1 MGLNHENTLRAPSQ
15 LPASIARLPSADRRE
30 KLRIL
35 EALLFAAR
43 EPLEEAE
50 LRKHLAATDNLAA
63 LLEELQGLYAGR
75 GVNLVRVAGRWAF
88 RTAEDLSFLLER
100 HATEQKKLSRAA
112 LETLSIIA
120 YHQPVTRAEIEEIRG
135 VSTSRGTLD
144 VLLEIGWVRM
154 RGRRQAP
161 GRPVTYGTTTG
172 FLEHFGFDSVK
183 DLPGLAELKGAG
195 LLDSNL
201 PPGFVVPEPND
212 SLALQ
217 PGEDP
222 LEDEGLFDTLEGEGE
237 SEAEAPEPIAE
248 TEELSAEGSGE
259 LEAAPE
265 DASVEPD
272 NVAVLKR

>member
-1 MGLNHENTLRAPSQ
+1 MEDHSARTPKP
-15 LPASIARLPSADRRE
+15 LPASIACLPSAGRRE
-30 KLRIL
+30 KLRII

-43 EPLEEAE
+43 EPLEEAA
-50 LRKHLAATDNLAA
+50 LRVHLSADDNIPA

-75 GVNLVRVAGRWAF
+75 GVNLVRVSGRWAF
-88 RTAEDLSFLLER
+88 RTAEDLSFLMER

-135 VSTSRGTLD
+135 VSTSKGTLD
-144 VLLEIGWVRM
+144 VLLEIGWIRM

-161 GRPVTYGTTTG
+161 GRPVTYGTTPA
-172 FLEHFGFDSVK
+172 FLEHFGFDSIK

-201 PPGFVVPEPND
+201 PPGFVVPEPTD
-212 SLALQ
+212 ALALQ

-222 LEDEGLFDTLEGEGE
+222 LEDPDLFDTLEEGE
-237 SEAEAPEPIAE
+237 PQPPAEEAIAE
-248 TEELSAEGSGE
+248 DDTGGTVDNNGEAVDETGRRSA
-259 LEAAPE
+259 A
-265 DASVEPD
+265 
-272 NVAVLKR
+272 K